1 VKLLLTQANFVLHA
15 NSVEGFWE
23 RRMGVRRKTYLE
35 TNEEGSM
42 FKSKLRLLSV
52 SAIVGA
58 GLIASTSADAANVRI
73 GGIDLQIDTT
83 MSVGATFQ
91 LKDSDAKFLPEG
103 NGGPAEVNGR
113 YDFYRYDDGSV
124 KYYNP
129 NVLTTAGTPAMHSS
143 DATVRATALMDTQL
157 PDGAGGQL
165 SKSLSGFLSGGKSKL
180 GDPCD
185 QASDFKYGGFCQ
197 TPVVPDGYN
206 YDSSINTDDA
216 RLNFAKGDAVS
227 APVKLV
233 SDISFRQGAVS
244 GLLKVRAF
252 YDAILMDDNNFGRE
266 GGLSDD
272 GIDDAGANIEVL
284 DAYLAYDFDVG
295 NMPATIR
302 IGNQVINWGEATFIP
317 GGNSAFN
324 PIDVPAIRRPGA
336 EIKEALLPVEA
347 LYGSIAL
354 TDSVSVEAYVGGWD
368 PYKLDVGGTFFA
380 SSDVF
385 QDGTTTGNGRNY
397 LIGGGPTSGTQWAC
411 DTAEMAAAGMNLS
424 AALVGAVNTASG
436 NPCDGS
442 PKADLFETWTPGA
455 MEAERVAVDSEN
467 LIESYAHIDGE
478 DSMGL
483 ALRWYAENLN
493 STEFGF
499 YYQKADSRLPYIS
512 YRTKNHGVGA
522 TMVGRHADQVGR
534 GVGISGCASAINAG
548 IDNYYAAK
556 YDPASDLVAADVKLD
571 TAFFAYR
578 PATGDLPIADTDGVM
593 AAYKAT
599 LEANAQASV
608 GAIVYGALIANN
620 NGLAIQLA
628 ETKLLGEI
636 EKARAADADF
646 TTTNPYKA
654 YVVSKTANALS
665 AADKLKQYGT
675 DTSGDGTNDTQ
686 FVEFFDSATEAIAH
700 HDALAAA
707 AAGAD
712 TVDWGARRTDL
723 ITRITAAGNV
733 ADFENGAAGSIAEF
747 QQVTCAGIFAQ
758 GNESGAV
765 GTVSAGHPFDALGQ
779 LATGTV
785 LPSYNYDMGLFA
797 EYPEIETYGFSF
809 NTVLAG
815 WGVQGDFTYR
825 PDAPLQL
832 DTDVLTIAS
841 LFKSC
846 AALGAGPIE
855 AVYLGAENYNKEFR
869 NGAPIACTPGEEYLR
884 GYVEHDVVSWDIG
897 TTATFTRSNPIV
909 NAIGADIG
917 ILLTEFAGI
926 VIDGAEDRAM
936 PGAFGVST
944 GPTPLVNNCTSG
956 SDVPLGSLLQI
967 DDRPDG
973 QCRTTDASSGM
984 VLLARAQY
992 NNVFGSPLGLAPTIV
1007 FREGLNGL
1015 GDGRLSTWKEG
1026 VGSTSFSLGVSYLDA
1041 INGSVNYTTYHGDDL
1056 FTKNKDREHVS
1067 VSVSYAF

>member
-1 VKLLLTQANFVLHA
+1 
-15 NSVEGFWE
+15 
-23 RRMGVRRKTYLE
+23 MGVRRKTYLE

-42 FKSKLRLLSV
+42 FKSKLRLLGV

-91 LKDSDAKFLPEG
+91 LKDSDAKFLPESS
-103 NGGPAEVNGR
+103 GGPDEVNGR
-113 YDFYRYDDGSV
+113 YDFNRDANGNV

-129 NVLTTAGTPAMHSS
+129 NALDSDGTPIISNA
-143 DATVRATALMDTQL
+143 DATDDEDALL
-157 PDGAGGQL
+157 GAGALVFATQ
-165 SKSLSGFLSGGKSKL
+165 GGKPL
-180 GDPCD
+180 LRTTCEAGD
-185 QASDFKYGGFCQ
+185 FVYGGFCQ

-206 YDSSINTDDA
+206 FDGSINTDDA
-216 RLNFAKGDAVS
+216 RLNFEKGDAVS

-272 GIDDAGANIEVL
+272 GIDDAGANLEVL

-302 IGNQVINWGEATFIP
+302 VGNQVINWGEATFIP

-368 PYKLDVGGTFFA
+368 TYKLDVGGTFFA

-385 QDGTTTGNGRNY
+385 QDGTTTGNGQRY
-397 LIGGGPTSGTQWAC
+397 LIGGGPTSGTQWVC
-411 DTAEMAAAGMNLS
+411 DSTELAAAGMVLS
-424 AALVGAVNTASG
+424 SLLVNAVDTAAGGS
-436 NPCDGS
+436 PCDGS
-442 PKADLFETWTPGA
+442 ANADIFATWTEGSAEKERLASDPGA
-455 MEAERVAVDSEN
+455 SIKAYANVDGDE
-467 LIESYAHIDGE
+467 
-478 DSMGL
+478 SMGL

-493 STEFGF
+493 STEFGV
-499 YYQKADSRLPYIS
+499 YYQKTDSRLPYIS
-512 YRTKNHGVGA
+512 FRTKAGTAGA
-522 TMVGRHADQVGR
+522 SIVGRHADQVGR
-534 GVGISGCASAINAG
+534 GVGISGCAAAVNG
-548 IDNYYAAK
+548 QIDQWYEAS
-556 YDPASDLVAADVKLD
+556 YDAESELVAADIDMDV
-571 TAFFAYR
+571 AFTAYR
-578 PATGDLPIADTDGVM
+578 TTGNPKLTSDMPIADPDGIVEAFASTLSTANGGATIGQILYSVFTDD
-593 AAYKAT
+593 
-599 LEANAQASV
+599 ANGDGDGDLVAK
-608 GAIVYGALIANN
+608 
-620 NGLAIQLA
+620 LA
-628 ETKLLGEI
+628 ETKILGEI
-636 EKARAADADF
+636 EKLRKADADF
-646 TTTNPYKA
+646 TATNPYKA
-654 YVVSKTANALS
+654 YVVSMTANALS
-665 AADKLKQYGT
+665 AAEKLAQYGT
-675 DTSGDGTNDTQ
+675 DTDADGENDAL
-686 FVEFFDSATEAIAH
+686 FVDFYPTAAAAIAA
-700 HDALAAA
+700 HDALTTES
-707 AAGAD
+707 GAD
-712 TVDWGARRTDL
+712 TIDWDARL
-723 ITRITAAGNV
+723 EALKTRIAAPQTAVELG
-733 ADFENGAAGSIAEF
+733 NGAEGTIARW
-747 QQVTCAGIFAQ
+747 QQVNCAAIFAQ
-758 GNESGAV
+758 AAESGALA
-765 GTVSAGHPFDALGQ
+765 TVTAGHPFDGLGQ
-779 LATGTV
+779 LSTGTA
-785 LPSYNYDMGLFA
+785 LLGYNYDMGLFA
-797 EYPEIETYGFSF
+797 EYPEVETYGFSF
-809 NTVLAG
+809 NTVLGG
-815 WGVQGDFTYR
+815 WGVQGDFTFR

-855 AVYLGAENYNKEFR
+855 AAYLGAENYNKEFR
-869 NGAPIACTPGEEYLR
+869 AGSPVACTPGEEYLR
-884 GYVEHDVVSWDIG
+884 GYVGHDVIGWDIG
-897 TTATFTRSNPIV
+897 TTATFTRSNPIIDF
-909 NAIGADIG
+909 IGADIG
-917 ILLTEFAGI
+917 ILLTEFAGVI
-926 VIDGAEDRAM
+926 IDGAEDRAN

-956 SDVPLGSLLQI
+956 SDIGLSSLLQI
-967 DDRPDG
+967 DERADG
-973 QCRTTDASSGM
+973 VCRTTDESSGM

-1026 VGSTSFSLGVSYLDA
+1026 VGSTSFSLGISYLDA
-1041 INGSVNYTTYHGDDL
+1041 INGSVNYTTYHGEDL